1 MQSLQY
7 DLRCPSAKDNS
18 IAHAAAAPSSLDAA
32 ITMRYSNIE
41 LQNTIELRTTAW
53 EIAAPKPDISGPKQ
67 KKHDFEALFK
77 GILYGKSLA
86 PKLRKSADKS
96 QSQPWCSHSNTICN
110 VQLQKTILLCMQP
123 RHQATLMQPLHCD
136 LQAQISKDPIEQ
148 RHVAEHQG
156 RTNATLKRSQPHPPH
171 THTHTNT
178 HTRYPSS
185 LAAGT
190 LHGKT
195 QGFVL
200 RLPPQNK
207 PHATFMQPL
216 QPVTTLHHHHFDT
229 LRQMYCCV
237 MYSDVMYCCVMYC
250 CVMYCWMMYCY
261 VMYCYV
267 M

>member
-1 MQSLQY
+1 MQPLQH
-7 DLRCPSAKDNS
+7 DLQCPAAKDNT
-18 IAHAAAAPSSLDAA
+18 IMHAAAAPSHLDAA
-32 ITMRYSNIE
+32 ITLRSASTDFKRPY
-41 LQNTIELRTTAW
+41 RTTTRCRTSR
-53 EIAAPKPDISGPKQ
+53 ENQCHVETIAA
-67 KKHDFEALFK
+67 
-77 GILYGKSLA
+77 A
-86 PKLRKSADKS
+86 PA
-96 QSQPWCSHSNTICN
+96 
-110 VQLQKTILLCMQP
+110 
-123 RHQATLMQPLHCD
+123 A
-136 LQAQISKDPIEQ
+136 
-148 RHVAEHQG
+148 
-156 RTNATLKRSQPHPPH
+156 
-171 THTHTNT
+171 HTHTNT

-250 CVMYCWMMYCY
+250 CVMYC
-261 VMYCYV
+261 
-267 M
+267 